1 MQKKC
6 VGCEVQLTHE
16 NISDEDMKICW
27 DCYDHSYEGQKNSK
41 DYEGDIPFIVKVTY
55 TDSLECQVM
64 GFSQESVIE
73 YVEGKDWNPEL
84 FVRTSTTEVHYDGQ
98 KVYERMEV
106 LN

>member
-6 VGCEVQLTHE
+6 VDCGVQLTHE
-16 NISDEDMKICW
+16 NISDDDMKACW
-27 DCYDHSYEGQKNSK
+27 DWYDHSYEGQKNSK
-41 DYEGDIPFIVKVTY
+41 DYEGDIPFTVKVTY

-64 GFSQESVIE
+64 GFSRESVIE
-73 YVEGKDWNPEL
+73 YIEGKDWNPEL
-84 FVRTSTTEVHYDGQ
+84 FVRTATTEVYYDEQ